1 MSSAIAAAKPPL
13 VRRLTVAVVALTL
26 AAPIARA
33 FADLAPA
40 TTTAWSQGH
49 FQVDVPGVV
58 GRSDVVLGQ
67 PNVQAGQ
74 ALPLGN
80 GALGAGVWSANGL
93 TAQLNRAD
101 TMPDR
106 LSPGQLIVPGL
117 ARLTSA
123 DDYHGRLDLYDGM
136 LVESGGGMTAKVYV
150 RADTDE
156 LVVDVTG
163 ADPDRIQ
170 TAQLSLWQPRTP
182 TPATAGPFGALS
194 QTWTDTDRPG
204 SSGATFGAMAAVSA
218 GGRDVQAGL
227 TDPRSVQVSFR
238 PHADGS
244 FRVVV
249 AAPQW
254 PQGDTDALA
263 VARTM
268 LTADTARDSQAMENP
283 QLRWWHDYWQHVG
296 LMRLS
301 SADGAAQYL
310 ENIRTVSLYAAAAER
325 GTVRPGSQ
333 AGVADLFDSA
343 QDNHSWDPASYWGWN
358 LRMLVTASLGAGA
371 FGNNDAY
378 FAMYRDDL
386 PTIESWTASQFGG
399 IAGACT
405 PETMRFN
412 GIGMQVHKD
421 SSGNWGANPYLDCS
435 SQGPPNYNART
446 LSTGGEVALFIW
458 QTYLA
463 TDDIGFL
470 RQNYPV
476 MAAWARFML
485 AYAKTGAD
493 GYLHT
498 DPSNAHETQWD
509 VHDPT
514 TDIAAMDAV
523 FPAVAQAATLLGRDS
538 DLVDALHTALPH
550 VLPFPRTDAATLTQQ
565 LPPSADQ
572 TGQDVIGMSYEQ
584 AAHTHNVE
592 NLGLEPVWPFG
603 LISDDGPLSDLAK
616 RTFTDRP
623 NVQTNDWSFDP
634 IQAARLGLA
643 DDMRST
649 LIGLTEKY
657 QKRISGLA
665 SFGSTYPEQYAEQGG
680 VVATALQ
687 DALVQDYD
695 GVLRVAQAWPS
706 DWDADA
712 TIYIQHRGKVDVQ
725 VRNGTPTT
733 VVIEAG
739 SAGALTVR
747 NPWPGQAVQVVTGD
761 AGPSRIV
768 VGATTSDTFDVPTQA
783 GHAYLVEPAG
793 SPTTSQ
799 PFAAVTGTP
808 ATSYKQLDGVSIGLP
823 APAPPFPSVAAAFDN
838 SAVSNDT
845 ATSAAN
851 IDGAGSS
858 LSAQALAA
866 DGVTPGSTITHGGIA
881 FGWPAAP
888 AGQPDNV
895 VAAGQKIDFSGS
907 GSTLG
912 FLATTT
918 YGPSSG
924 TGTLVYT
931 DGSAEPFTLNVPDW
945 YAAPAAASDV
955 AIAMSYRNRPNNT
968 QQAHTVSVYFVS
980 VPLAAGKTL
989 ARIVLPDVSHG
1000 VASGVPAMHIFAIG
1014 TA

>member
-1 MSSAIAAAKPPL
+1 MFSACLSAMLPFA
-13 VRRLTVAVVALTL
+13 RRFAVVVAVL
-26 AAPIARA
+26 AFVVPNRPAP
-33 FADLAPA
+33 ADAPAA
-40 TTTAWSQGH
+40 TTTAWSQGAFH
-49 FQVDVPGVV
+49 VDVPGVV

-80 GALGAGVWSANGL
+80 GALGAGVWSADGL

-106 LSPGQLIVPGL
+106 LSPGQLVVPGL
-117 ARLTSA
+117 ARLANA
-123 DDYHGRLDLYDGM
+123 DDYQGRLDLYDGM

-150 RADTDE
+150 RADTDDM
-156 LVVDVTG
+156 VVDVTG
-163 ADPDRIQ
+163 ADPDTMQ
-170 TAQLSLWQPRTP
+170 TARLSLWQRRTP
-182 TPATAGPFGALS
+182 TAAADGSLGALS
-194 QTWTDTDRPG
+194 QTWTDTGRPG
-204 SSGATFGAMAAVSA
+204 SSGQTFGAMAAVSA
-218 GGRDVQAGL
+218 GGRDVQASV
-227 TDPRSVQVSFR
+227 TDPRSVQVSFL
-238 PHADGS
+238 PHPDGS

-254 PQGDTDALA
+254 PQGNADALA
-263 VARTM
+263 VAHAM
-268 LTADTARDSQAMENP
+268 LTADTERDIEAMENP
-283 QLRWWHDYWQHVG
+283 QLRWWHDYWQHLG

-310 ENIRTVSLYAAAAER
+310 ENVRTVSLYAAAAER

-358 LRMLVTASLGAGA
+358 LRMLVAASLGAGA
-371 FGNNDAY
+371 FDNNDAY

-386 PTIESWTASQFGG
+386 PTIESWTANQFGG
-399 IAGACT
+399 LPGGCT

-435 SQGPPNYNART
+435 AQGPPNYNART

-458 QTYLA
+458 QTYQA

-485 AYAKTGAD
+485 GYAKMGAD
-493 GYLHT
+493 GYLTT

-523 FPAVAQAATLLGRDS
+523 FPAVVQAATLLGRDS
-538 DLVDALHTALPH
+538 DLVDAIHSALPH
-550 VLPFPRTDAATLTQQ
+550 ILPFPRTDAATLTQQ

-584 AAHTHNVE
+584 AARIHNVE

-603 LISDDGPLSDLAK
+603 LIGDDGPLSDLAK

-643 DDMRST
+643 DDVRST

-680 VVATALQ
+680 VVTTALQ

-695 GVLRVAQAWPS
+695 GVLRVAPAWPS
-706 DWDADA
+706 GWDADA
-712 TIYIQHRGKVDVQ
+712 TVYIQHRGKVDVQ
-725 VRNGTPTT
+725 IRNGTLTT
-733 VVIEAG
+733 VAIEAG
-739 SAGALTVR
+739 AAGEQAVR
-747 NPWPGQAVQVVTGD
+747 NPWPGQAIQAVTGD
-761 AGPSRIV
+761 PGTPRTV
-768 VGATTSDTFDVPTQA
+768 VAATTSDTFSVPMQA
-783 GHAYLVEPAG
+783 GHAYLVERVDHPIA
-793 SPTTSQ
+793 SQ
-799 PFAAVTGTP
+799 PFVPVTGTP
-808 ATSYKQLDGVSIGLP
+808 ASSYKQLDGVSIGLP
-823 APAPPFPSVAAAFDN
+823 AAA
-838 SAVSNDT
+838 
-845 ATSAAN
+845 
-851 IDGAGSS
+851 
-858 LSAQALAA
+858 
-866 DGVTPGSTITHGGIA
+866 
-881 FGWPAAP
+881 
-888 AGQPDNV
+888 
-895 VAAGQKIDFSGS
+895 
-907 GSTLG
+907 
-912 FLATTT
+912 
-918 YGPSSG
+918 
-924 TGTLVYT
+924 
-931 DGSAEPFTLNVPDW
+931 
-945 YAAPAAASDV
+945 
-955 AIAMSYRNRPNNT
+955 R
-968 QQAHTVSVYFVS
+968 
-980 VPLAAGKTL
+980 
-989 ARIVLPDVSHG
+989 
-1000 VASGVPAMHIFAIG
+1000 
-1014 TA
+1014 